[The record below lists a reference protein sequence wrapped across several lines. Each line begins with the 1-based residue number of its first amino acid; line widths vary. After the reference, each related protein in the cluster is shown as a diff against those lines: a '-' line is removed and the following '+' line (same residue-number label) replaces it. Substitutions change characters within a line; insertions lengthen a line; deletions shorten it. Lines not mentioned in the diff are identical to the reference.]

1 MKLDGN
7 NNKNKLYISIIVG
20 LLFLCVVGMTFAYF
34 QTQYGNG
41 GKVDLKA
48 KSYSV
53 DELSFDIG
61 EDITINP
68 NQFNFAQGKGNLEGE
83 TSASAI
89 LQANNKT
96 NLAKMNY
103 YAYVVVTK
111 NEFKYTTSDK
121 KAELVLSVEG
131 PDGVVTTLPDLGNAI
146 DVTDNEGNTFK
157 GFDIT
162 EFSGVITLADNKE
175 IEVTSSD
182 NGKKQENWKIKVTF
196 INLDADQSSNS
207 DKNFNANMMIQ
218 KEEADL
224 SYHNICSDDSIS
236 CHIAKLYTGTQGE
249 NNIYYHDSNL
259 ENGAGDNSYRY
270 AGANPNNYVCFGS
283 DEATCP
289 YENLYRI
296 IGLIDGK
303 IKLIS
308 ADGATT
314 DMLGTDEGYAKT
326 YQEAWGSYSS
336 YYKGNGDLT
345 KIGSYNWNKSG
356 TNTWSD
362 STTNT
367 TNLNK
372 NFLTYLDGKNAKWKT
387 MIADTTWYVGGMT
400 ETNGYSSNAKTAYNY
415 EVGANKD
422 ATTTVTSKIG
432 LMYVSDYYYAAS
444 KDYWALPG
452 YKYDS
457 SNTDNCYGCTMDY
470 RAVTNDNWLYT
481 GLYEWPLSRASDRSG
496 FAFSVRGGGNVVN
509 GLVAS
514 DLGNAVRPSFNLTSS
529 VKYESGDGTASSPIR
544 LTD

>member
-34 QTQYGNG
+34 QTQYGSG

-83 TSASAI
+83 TNASAI

-182 NGKKQENWKIKVTF
+182 NGKKQEDWKIKVTF

-207 DKNFNANMMIQ
+207 DKNFNAEMIVENSAH
-218 KEEADL
+218 KFTVAEVCKTGSNLTNCIVAMNGKDTDL
-224 SYHNICSDDSIS
+224 YHHD
-236 CHIAKLYTGTQGE
+236 GT
-249 NNIYYHDSNL
+249 IVDSNG
-259 ENGAGDNSYRY
+259 NVIDAADGSYRY
-270 AGANPNNYVCFGS
+270 AGANPNNYVCLGETS
-283 DEATCP
+283 PCTDD
-289 YENLYRI
+289 NLYRI
-296 IGLIDGK
+296 IGVFGENNHGVAGQQLV
-303 IKLIS
+303 KLI
-308 ADGATT
+308 
-314 DMLGTDEGYAKT
+314 KK
-326 YQEAWGSYSS
+326 SS
-336 YYKGNGDLT
+336 YGNIAWDSAGTRDWSNASLKT
-345 KIGSYNWNKSG
+345 ILNYTFITEKLLNVSGAIYDVTWKVSGYNQYNV
-356 TNTWSD
+356 TP
-362 STTNT
+362 
-367 TNLNK
+367 K
-372 NFLTYLDGKNAKWKT
+372 NF
-387 MIADTTWYVGGMT
+387 
-400 ETNGYSSNAKTAYNY
+400 YNY
-415 EVGANKD
+415 EITSSTSNVV
-422 ATTTVTSKIG
+422 ATVG
-432 LMYVSDYYYAAS
+432 LMYVSDYAFGAS
-444 KDYWALPG
+444 QTYWSNNLNSYNVSNNNWLHLSDYEWTITPSSTS
-452 YKYDS
+452 S
-457 SNTDNCYGCTMDY
+457 SNVWYVDSTGSISDL
-470 RAVTNDNWLYT
+470 RVTN
-481 GLYEWPLSRASDRSG
+481 SRQVHPT
-496 FAFSVRGGGNVVN
+496 FYLMNNVEYMGG
-509 GLVAS
+509 A
-514 DLGNAVRPSFNLTSS
+514 
-529 VKYESGDGTASSPIR
+529 GTIDDPIQ
-544 LTD
+544 LAWQDVE

>member
-20 LLFLCVVGMTFAYF
+20 LLFLFVVGISFAYF

-41 GKVDLKA
+41 GEVDLKA
-48 KSYSV
+48 KTYSV
-53 DELSFDIG
+53 DELSFNIG
-61 EDITINP
+61 DDITLNP
-68 NQFNFAQGKGNLEGE
+68 NQFNFAQGKGNLEGA
-83 TSASAI
+83 TNAAAI
-89 LQANNKT
+89 LKANNKT
-96 NLAKMNY
+96 HLAKMNY

-131 PDGVVTTLPDLGNAI
+131 PDGVITTLPDLGNAI

-182 NGKKQENWKIKVTF
+182 NGKKQEDWKIKVTF

-218 KEEADL
+218 KEVVDL
-224 SYHNICSDDSIS
+224 SYHNTCSDDSIS

-259 ENGAGDNSYRY
+259 ENGAGDNSYRF

-283 DEATCP
+283 DDTTCP
-289 YENLYRI
+289 TENLYRI

-314 DMLGTDEGYAKT
+314 DMLGTDGGYKNT
-326 YQEAWGSYSS
+326 YRSASYSSS
-336 YYKGNGDLT
+336 YYKGSGDLS
-345 KIGSYNWNKSG
+345 KIGVYYWNQTG
-356 TNTWSD
+356 INTWNTN
-362 STTNT
+362 TTNT
-367 TNLNK
+367 TNLNTDY
-372 NFLTYLDGKNAKWKT
+372 LTYLDGKISKWKN
-387 MIADTTWYVGGMT
+387 MIADTTWYVGGLSRA
-400 ETNGYSSNAKTAYNY
+400 NGVFSNAKTTYNY

-422 ATTTVTSKIG
+422 ASTTVTSKIG
-432 LMYVSDYYYAAS
+432 LIYVSDYYFAAS
-444 KDYWALPG
+444 KDYWTLPG
-452 YKYDS
+452 YDQKGS
-457 SNTDNCYGCTMDY
+457 WNNGNWTGKDY
-470 RAVTNDNWLYT
+470 SKTYSDNWMSI
-481 GLYEWPLSRASDRSG
+481 GLNEWAISCSSDGSDDV
-496 FAFSVRGGGNVVN
+496 FVVRNDGAVGYAHVN
-509 GLVAS
+509 YYYVL
-514 DLGNAVRPSFNLTSS
+514 RPSFNLTSL
-529 VKYESGDGTASSPIR
+529 VKYESGDGTANSPIR
-544 LTD
+544 LKI